1 MVRTQSISIFTFH
14 HNDLYL
20 QYSLIT
26 IWLLKLQPSL
36 KIYAL
41 LNFILLL
48 QQKHSMLV
56 IGLVMRKQH
65 RYITCSIF
73 SLMLV
78 SFQISQQF
86 IIKVPCNFL
95 RMFPLLYP
103 QESRCGSIHGVDMC
117 LSLLLSLFCPYHSK
131 PTTHP
136 SYFPFNRMI
145 SLNTQSFH
153 WKLVLYIF
161 F

>member
-1 MVRTQSISIFTFH
+1 
-14 HNDLYL
+14 
-20 QYSLIT
+20 
-26 IWLLKLQPSL
+26 
-36 KIYAL
+36 
-41 LNFILLL
+41 
-48 QQKHSMLV
+48 MLV
-56 IGLVMRKQH
+56 MGLVMRKQH

-95 RMFPLLYP
+95 RMFPLLNP
-103 QESRCGSIHGVDMC
+103 QESRCGSIHGVGMC
-117 LSLLLSLFCPYHSK
+117 LSLLLSLLCPYRSK
-131 PTTHP
+131 PTTHL

-161 F
+161 FNGSFSVYFSNILKMVYLNVYQGSSHPSPSS